1 MQIYGKKRKCLHK
14 KRSTPTGLVWST
26 NMTALTSC
34 ENALLDH
41 LRLSFH
47 QIYTAYF
54 CSHLKII
61 LVYCWSRTV
70 LSRLIIF
77 SEFCLIFHLIRKP
90 EYNICF
96 ITHSKYFWALNI
108 DFNFFKT
115 FVCFLAKFQNM
126 TRCFILTVTL
136 QKTDCIHRAIFSL
149 PNLVFRL
156 WIGMT
161 EFSPFSWVVHS
172 CQKRQICRAVAW
184 KYGCDLYYWQ
194 YIIVSIEYCRIF
206 HICSAPSG
214 CKKLVGRLKPMRN
227 GEKFWKK
234 KNRY

>member
-1 MQIYGKKRKCLHK
+1 M
-14 KRSTPTGLVWST
+14 
-26 NMTALTSC
+26 
-34 ENALLDH
+34 
-41 LRLSFH
+41 
-47 QIYTAYF
+47 
-54 CSHLKII
+54 
-61 LVYCWSRTV
+61 
-70 LSRLIIF
+70 LSRLIIS
-77 SEFCLIFHLIRKP
+77 SEFCLIFHFIRKP

-96 ITHSKYFWALNI
+96 ITHSKYFYALSI

-115 FVCFLAKFQNM
+115 FVCFLAKFQSM

-136 QKTDCIHRAIFSL
+136 QKTDCIHGAIFSL

-156 WIGMT
+156 WIAMT
-161 EFSPFSWVVHS
+161 EFSPFSWVVHP